1 MPETPESLLNLVNA
15 SGFLFQLRIEEEIRR
30 SLGGHYWNVV
40 GHEHRWTDPLSD
52 APRFIDLILKGMHQ
66 LNNRCQM
73 VVECKRVRDASWVF
87 LIPDKSQTSCER
99 ARLPWTRRQNGQG
112 NLHDWSEWTV
122 VPGSPESSFCV
133 VRGQDDMSMLE
144 RLGALLARSVES
156 LASEEL
162 DLGPAPTE
170 PELQVYLPVIITNA
184 TLQICWFDPNN
195 ISLDGELSSSQ
206 SKFEPVPFVRF
217 RKSLSAM
224 TLSRQSSQNLEQ
236 ANREQEQT
244 VFIINAEKMLE
255 TLKKISLMIRG
266 PVAPWDAVET
276 AE

>member
-15 SGFLFQLRIEEEIRR
+15 SGFLFQLRVEKEIRR
-30 SLGGHYWNVV
+30 NLGGYHWNVV

-52 APRFIDLILKGMHQ
+52 APRFIDLVLKGMSAF
-66 LNNRCQM
+66 NNPCRI
-73 VVECKRVRDASWVF
+73 VAECKRVRDASWVF
-87 LIPDKSQTSCER
+87 LISERSQMSCER

-112 NLHDWSEWTV
+112 NILDWSEWTV

-133 VRGQDDMSMLE
+133 VRGQDDVPMLE

-162 DLGPAPTE
+162 GLGPAPTD
-170 PELQVYLPVIITNA
+170 PELRVYLPVIITNA

-206 SKFEPVPFVRF
+206 SKFESVPFVRF

-224 TLSRQSSQNLEQ
+224 TLSRQSSQDLEQ
-236 ANREQEQT
+236 ANQEQEQT

-255 TLKKISLMIRG
+255 TLKKISLMIRE
-266 PVAPWDAVET
+266 PVAP
-276 AE
+276 